1 MRNWLFIF
9 HNHVRNTKGQHI
21 ILNSSDECAG
31 HYAGCFVPKCEYT
44 LFVQNVAYAV
54 RQNWVRV
61 DNWRRWYSNS
71 ERMRII
77 SGNVVI

>member
-1 MRNWLFIF
+1 MRNWLFTF
-9 HNHVRNTKGQHI
+9 HNHIRSTKGQAI
-21 ILNSSDECAG
+21 ILNSPDECAG
-31 HYAGCFVPKCEYT
+31 LYAGCFIPKCEYT

-54 RQNWVRV
+54 RQGWVRV